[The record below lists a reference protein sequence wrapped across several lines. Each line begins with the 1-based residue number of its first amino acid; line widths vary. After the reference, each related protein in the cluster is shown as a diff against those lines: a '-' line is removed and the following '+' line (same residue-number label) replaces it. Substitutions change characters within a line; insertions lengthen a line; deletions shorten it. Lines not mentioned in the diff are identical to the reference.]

1 MMPFYLAAAAILAVA
16 LLLLL
21 RPWLHKPNRAT
32 PPSDALQTLNTAVHR
47 DRLAELDR
55 DLANGVLS
63 TTDHAEARDEL
74 QRQLLDDTANSD
86 AATPTT
92 ASRKTAIVLA
102 LLLPVLGISLYLLLG
117 SPSAV
122 LSADEQARRA
132 NAAME
137 KMVTE
142 LAQKLEKEPSNTEGW
157 IMLARSYKAMERW
170 QDAEQAYQ
178 RIGPG
183 LQKNATLLAD
193 LAEVIAQQT
202 RSFEGRPRELLQQ
215 ALKLDPNNLQALL
228 LGGTDLF
235 ENERYREAAALWEH
249 LLKQLEPGSEDAQSI
264 EAGIAR
270 AREFATQSGKGK
282 AKIDTK
288 SDTKSDTKVDAQ
300 TTVKAA
306 AKKAVSGRVEL
317 SPALRDKAQ
326 PNDVIFVF
334 ARAVNADGTPGAR
347 MPLAAQRA
355 RVADL
360 PLTFTLDDS
369 QAISPEAVISTAATV
384 RVEARISRSGNATPG
399 KGDLT
404 GKSAVVKPGA
414 KNLHILIDSIAE

>member
-1 MMPFYLAAAAILAVA
+1 MISFYLAAAAILAVA
-16 LLLLL
+16 LLTLL
-21 RPWLHKPNRAT
+21 RPLLHPWLKKTNSAT
-32 PPSDALQTLNTAVHR
+32 PSGDTLQTLNTAVHR

-63 TTDHAEARDEL
+63 ATDHAEACNEL
-74 QRQLLDDTANSD
+74 QRQLLDDTASSES
-86 AATPTT
+86 ATPATT
-92 ASRKTAIVLA
+92 SRKTAMVLA
-102 LLLPVLGISLYLLLG
+102 LLLPVLGIALYLLLG

-132 NAAME
+132 SAAME

-142 LAQKLEKEPSNTEGW
+142 LAQKLEKEPGNTEGW
-157 IMLARSYKAMERW
+157 VMLARSYKAMGRW
-170 QDAEQAYQ
+170 QDAEQAFQ
-178 RIGPG
+178 RVGPG
-183 LQKNATLLAD
+183 LQQNATLLAD

-202 RSFEGRPRELLQQ
+202 RSFEGRPRALLQQ

-270 AREFATQSGKGK
+270 AREFAAQSSKP
-282 AKIDTK
+282 
-288 SDTKSDTKVDAQ
+288 KVDAQ
-300 TTVKAA
+300 TTAKTTTKTA

-317 SPALRDKAQ
+317 SPALRDKVKPA
-326 PNDVIFVF
+326 DVVFVF
-334 ARAVNADGTPGAR
+334 ARAVNADGTPGPR
-347 MPLAAQRA
+347 MPLAAQRT

-369 QAISPEAVISTAATV
+369 QAISPEAVISTAAAV